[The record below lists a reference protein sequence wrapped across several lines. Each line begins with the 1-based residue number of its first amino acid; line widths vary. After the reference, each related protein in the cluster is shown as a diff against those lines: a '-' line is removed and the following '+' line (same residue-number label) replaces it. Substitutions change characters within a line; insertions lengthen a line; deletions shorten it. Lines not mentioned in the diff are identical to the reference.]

1 MNQSKAHGSFLQSF
15 NIVKNDVISVIGS
28 GGKTSLIFKL
38 AREARL
44 LGYKTLV
51 TTTTHMLIPH
61 PDDYDALDL
70 SGALFRDTLLPAPGI
85 YAGALAAEE
94 HGKMTG
100 VSSSCLENMLNRF
113 DLVLIEADGAAGKP
127 LKGWKETE
135 PVIPLITTKT
145 IGIVD
150 IQAIGCMIDRSLV
163 HRLEIFLKLSRSVE
177 TECLSVDHLRRVI
190 CNQKGLF
197 SKSQGTEILY
207 VNKLESASDKKNA
220 AELVTQSGQ
229 RNVVCGS
236 IRDGIVH
243 VLH

>member
-1 MNQSKAHGSFLQSF
+1 MSQSREQVSFLQSF
-15 NIVKNDVISVIGS
+15 GIVKNDVISFVGA
-28 GGKTSLIFKL
+28 GGKTSLIFRL
-38 AREARL
+38 AKEARR
-44 LGYKTLV
+44 LGFKTLV
-51 TTTTHMLIPH
+51 TTTTHMFIPH
-61 PDDYDALDL
+61 QDDYNALDL
-70 SGALFRDTLLPAPGI
+70 SDTLFRDTILAAPGI
-85 YAGALAAEE
+85 YVGGLRAEE

-100 VSSSCLENMLNRF
+100 VSSWSLENMLNRF

-135 PVIPLITTKT
+135 PIIPLITTKT

-150 IQAIGCMIDRSLV
+150 IRTIGCLIDRSLV
-163 HRLEIFLKLSRSVE
+163 HRLAIFLKLSRSVE
-177 TECLSVDHLRRVI
+177 TQCLTVDHLCRVI
-190 CNQKGLF
+190 CNEKGLF

-207 VNKLESASDKKNA
+207 INKLESASDQKNA
-220 AELVTQSGQ
+220 TELVTRLGQ